1 MNKKSDILRLR
12 DMRFF
17 GYHGAYPEEKRL
29 GGQFRVTVELRG
41 DFSYDNTNDDLK
53 RSIDLA
59 AVYRIV
65 EEIVADKSF
74 NLIETLAEEIA
85 DLLLGGFGVDSV
97 TVTVVKDH
105 PPIPGSVQSIEAVI
119 TRER

>member
-1 MNKKSDILRLR
+1 MNRKEDILRLR

-29 GGQFRVTVELRG
+29 GGQFRITVELRG
-41 DFSYDNTNDDLK
+41 DFSYENTNDDLK
-53 RSIDLA
+53 RSVDLT

-65 EEIVADKSF
+65 EEVVSEKSF

-85 DLLLGGFGVDSV
+85 DLILGGFGVDGV
-97 TVTVVKDH
+97 TVTVVKDN
-105 PPIPGSVQSIEAVI
+105 PPIPGAVQAIEAVI